1 MGGDKFLQ
9 LAPSL
14 PMARTRTHFLKLSE
28 MASILKMYM
37 KRTWLNWAYL
47 DDCVSA
53 WKKRWGN
60 LRPFANSFTPPKT
73 PAAWQRPKRPWWP
86 FRMPQIGS
94 DITNLF
100 YYSLLLI
107 LSKYRPHHSQCV
119 VQPKNPSR
127 GWKIVFVLSSGQ
139 FSYTSG
145 WQLLLSVQGD
155 YMCRATR
162 VVVCTFFRHSKGVDK
177 IRELFV
183 MTWPGLG

>member
-1 MGGDKFLQ
+1 MYIKKH
-9 LAPSL
+9 LAE
-14 PMARTRTHFLKLSE
+14 LS
-28 MASILKMYM
+28 I
-37 KRTWLNWAYL
+37 YL

-107 LSKYRPHHSQCV
+107 LSTDRIIECV
-119 VQPKNPSR
+119 VQLKNPSR
-127 GWKIVFVLSSGQ
+127 GWEIVFVLSSGQ
-139 FSYTSG
+139 FSYTSA
-145 WQLLLSVQGD
+145 WQLLLSVQAD

-162 VVVCTFFRHSKGVDK
+162 VDVCTFFWHPKGEDK
-177 IRELFV
+177 IRELYV